1 MIDLQTV
8 YMRAYLR
15 ELERRVAITSDALAW
30 YEGDPEL
37 VADDLVPAFQEGTA
51 AEADFLRFAT
61 QVVSD
66 GPLALRLRRQ
76 AMLGT
81 VTWSRTTADIDR
93 QLGDLRLR
101 RLAEQGAKSLVVNG
115 VCAYWPVMR
124 EAVRSAGDDDE
135 QPVADPGTPTLQH
148 LGGHL
153 ELLWAD
159 DDVGGMP
166 VGLLQVTGNQT
177 LHEGAGVRYDV
188 RIWDFTDRQLRVWL
202 NLQKPWQIGDDP
214 THVYPRDGDGSGDLI
229 MPTVEWTD
237 TDQYGHPVGEGRTN
251 LPLLRQ
257 EVATTMRIMR
267 ASQSH
272 AFPVWALQGD
282 WQLVQN
288 IGTNTVL
295 RARSAGS
302 TAERIGGGDMEQLFL
317 ERRELRERV
326 RTQHMLP
333 LTGSQDAPSG
343 EAYVQAN
350 VAYYTVSDD
359 YALHLSQ
366 ALTPAVRGY
375 LALLRGTTDT
385 SAADLQALEITVK
398 PDMELKRSTISMQV
412 REDFRAGLVS
422 LEMAMAELE
431 AYYPGTDPQ
440 MLRRWLD
447 AHALDSAIDD
457 DDSLPDPARFAQTD
471 DDRDSTT

>member
-15 ELERRVAITSDALAW
+15 ELERRVAVTSDALAW

-37 VADDLVPAFQEGTA
+37 VAEDLVPTFQEGTA

-81 VTWSRTTADIDR
+81 VTWSRTTPDIDAHLR
-93 QLGDLRLR
+93 ALRLR
-101 RLAEQGAKSLVVNG
+101 RLAEQGAKALVVNG

-124 EAVRSAGDDDE
+124 EAVRSPDADS
-135 QPVADPGTPTLQH
+135 QPVPDPGTPTLQH

-153 ELLWAD
+153 ELLWDD
-159 DDVGGMP
+159 DDVGGTP
-166 VGLLQVTGNQT
+166 IGLLQVTGNQS

-188 RIWDFTDRQLRVWL
+188 RVWDFTDKQLRVWL
-202 NLQKPWQIGDDP
+202 NLPKPWAIGTDP
-214 THVYPRDGDGSGDLI
+214 DHTYPRDGDGSGALI
-229 MPTVEWTD
+229 MPTVEWID

-257 EVATTMRIMR
+257 EVATTMRLMR
-267 ASQSH
+267 ASQAH

-295 RARSAGS
+295 RARTAGS
-302 TAERIGGGDMEQLFL
+302 TAERIGGGDMEQLFI

-326 RTQHMLP
+326 RVQHMLP

-359 YALHLSQ
+359 YATHLAA

-375 LALLRGTTDT
+375 LALLRGTTDAT
-385 SAADLQALEITVK
+385 GSDLMALDITVK
-398 PDMELKRSTISMQV
+398 PDMELKRATISMQV

-422 LEMAMAELE
+422 LEMAVAELE
-431 AYYPGTDPQ
+431 PYYPGTDEQ
-440 MLRRWLD
+440 MLARWLD
-447 AHALDSAIDD
+447 LHDAAGDD
-457 DDSLPDPARFAQTD
+457 DDSLPDAARFARAGDDAD
-471 DDRDSTT
+471 DDTVS